1 MKKKMIITLASLAAV
16 SVAVA
21 AYFRVTNFG
30 AFAPG
35 YYR

>member
-1 MKKKMIITLASLAAV
+1 MKKKLIVTLASLAAV
-16 SVAVA
+16 SIA
-21 AYFRVTNFG
+21 AATYLRITKFS

>member
-1 MKKKMIITLASLAAV
+1 MKKKMIITLATLAAV
-16 SVAVA
+16 SIA
-21 AYFRVTNFG
+21 AATYLRAINFG